1 MSDDNSDNIGYNG
14 NIMINKKEIFMKL
27 RLLTKEDLGK
37 CVENNEVVAEP
48 LYLMNDAMDYDDLDD
63 YDDLLWNIPLSEC

>member
-1 MSDDNSDNIGYNG
+1 
-14 NIMINKKEIFMKL
+14 MKL

-37 CVENNEVVAEP
+37 WVENNEVVAEP